1 MTYDVHAHCIPAEFR
16 DWLAE
21 RGPGIGAS
29 IVEVKGGQAVDFA
42 GKVTTGA
49 QFGQG
54 SLTDGEA
61 RLEAMDRM
69 GIEVQVLAGWIDLTG
84 YELGRD
90 AAQEYSLAHNEA
102 LAGEA
107 SRAATRF
114 RSLGTVPLQF
124 PDLAVAALDHAM
136 SRLGMNGVQVA
147 TTVEGRFLDQV
158 EGLDAFWEAA
168 ADLGAF
174 VLLHPMR
181 PLSGLDLT
189 RYGMDNAVARP
200 VETSVALAGL
210 IMSGVFERYPGLVLC
225 AVHGAGFLPYQIGRL
240 DKAFRQSPD
249 VAGARITKPP
259 SEYLKTVY
267 ADTIVHNSQALA
279 HLVAM
284 LGVDQVML
292 GTDHPFPM
300 GDQDPVALVNSTPG
314 LGPEEI
320 RAITSENARR
330 LLG

>member
-1 MTYDVHAHCIPAEFR
+1 MTYDVHAHCIPKAFR
-16 DWLAE
+16 DWLAK
-21 RGPGIGAS
+21 RGPALGAS
-29 IVEVKGGQAVDFA
+29 IVEVNGGQALDFA
-42 GKVTTGA
+42 GKVTTGT
-49 QFGQG
+49 QFGQS
-54 SLTDGEA
+54 SLTDGDA

-69 GIEVQVLAGWIDLTG
+69 GIAVQVLAGWVDLTG

-90 AAQEYSLAHNEA
+90 AALEYSRAHNEA

-107 SRAATRF
+107 SRAETRF
-114 RSLGTVPLQF
+114 RSIGTAPLQF
-124 PDLAVAALDHAM
+124 PDLAVTALEHAM
-136 SRLGMNGVQVA
+136 KQLGMSGVQVA

-158 EGLDAFWEAA
+158 DGLDAFWEAA

-210 IMSGVFERYPGLVLC
+210 IMSGVLERYPGLVLC

-240 DKAFRQSPD
+240 DKAFRHAPD
-249 VAGARITKPP
+249 IAGARISKPP
-259 SEYLKTVY
+259 SEYLKMVH
-267 ADTIVHNSQALA
+267 ADTIVHNPQALA

-284 LGVDQVML
+284 LGVDRVML

-300 GDQDPVALVNSTPG
+300 GDQDPVALVTSTPG
-314 LGPEEI
+314 LGPEEV

>member
-1 MTYDVHAHCIPAEFR
+1 
-16 DWLAE
+16 
-21 RGPGIGAS
+21 
-29 IVEVKGGQAVDFA
+29 
-42 GKVTTGA
+42 
-49 QFGQG
+49 
-54 SLTDGEA
+54 LTNGEA

-69 GIEVQVLAGWIDLTG
+69 GIDVQVLAGWIDLTG

-90 AAQEYSLAHNEA
+90 AAQEYSRAHNEA

-124 PDLAVAALDHAM
+124 PDLAVGALEDAM
-136 SRLGMNGVQVA
+136 SRLGMSGVQVA

-267 ADTIVHNSQALA
+267 ADTIVHNPQALA

-284 LGVDQVML
+284 LGIDRVML
-292 GTDHPFPM
+292 GTDYPFPM

-314 LGPEEI
+314 LGAEEI
-320 RAITSENARR
+320 KAITSENAGR